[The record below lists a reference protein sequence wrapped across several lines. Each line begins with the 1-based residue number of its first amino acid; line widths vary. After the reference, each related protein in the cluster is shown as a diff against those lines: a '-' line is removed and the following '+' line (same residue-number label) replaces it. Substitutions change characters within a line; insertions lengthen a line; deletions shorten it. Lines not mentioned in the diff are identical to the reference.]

1 MIGTTRRDAL
11 AMLGGACVMGLSRT
25 RSMADEADV
34 EILTTP
40 NETAAEP
47 YFAQDMGFF
56 KSAGLDVEVMS
67 SPNGAA
73 IAAAVASGAVQ
84 IGNSSV
90 SSLAQAH
97 VKHIPFVIIAPG
109 GLYSAHAPSAILFLP
124 RQSPIKNGKDLNGK
138 TIGIN
143 NLRGVPQYGTQAWI
157 DAHGGSSETVRFIEM
172 SAPDIIGALQQNRI
186 DAGLVPE
193 PYVTAARAAV
203 QPLAAVFDA
212 VAPSFM
218 INVHFATLDWAKSHI
233 DIVRRFRD
241 CIKKTSAW
249 ANKNSDQSGQILMR
263 YSKLSPETLRTMQR
277 TIFADDVSAAEI
289 QPLIDLT
296 AKYGGIPTFPAD
308 DFIYRPT

>member
-1 MIGTTRRDAL
+1 MTGTTRKDVL
-11 AMLGGACVMGLSRT
+11 AMLVSASVFGLTRT
-25 RSMADEADV
+25 QSKADEAAIKV
-34 EILTTP
+34 VTTP

-56 KSAGLDVEVMS
+56 KNAGLNIEVMS

-124 RQSPIKNGKDLNGK
+124 RLSSIKNGKNLDGK

-157 DAHGGSSETVRFIEM
+157 DAHGGDSKTVQFIEM
-172 SAPDIIGALQQNRI
+172 SAPDIIAALQQNRI

-203 QPLAAVFDA
+203 LPLAAVFDA

-218 INVHFATLDWAKSHI
+218 INVHFATLDWTKSNI
-233 DIVRRFRD
+233 DIVHRFRD
-241 CIKKTSAW
+241 CIKKTASW
-249 ANKNSDQSGQILMR
+249 ANKNSDQSGRILMR
-263 YSKLSPETLRTMQR
+263 YSKLRPVTLHTMQR
-277 TIFADDVSAAEI
+277 TIFAEEVNAAEI

-296 AKYGGIPTFPAD
+296 AKYGGMPAFPASE
-308 DFIYRPT
+308 FIYRPI

>member
-1 MIGTTRRDAL
+1 MMGTTRKDVL
-11 AMLGGACVMGLSRT
+11 AMLGGACAMGLNCAESI
-25 RSMADEADV
+25 ADGADV
-34 EILTTP
+34 TIVTTP

-47 YFAQDMGFF
+47 FFAQDMGFF
-56 KSAGLDVEVMS
+56 KSAGLDVEVTS

-109 GLYSAHAPSAILFLP
+109 GLYSSRAPSAILFLP
-124 RQSPIKNGKDLNGK
+124 RQSPIKSGKDLDGK

-157 DAHGGSSETVRFIEM
+157 DAHGGNSESVKFIEM
-172 SAPDIIGALQQNRI
+172 SAPDIIAALQQNRI
-186 DAGLVPE
+186 DAGLIPE

-203 QPLAAVFDA
+203 VPLAAVFDA
-212 VAPSFM
+212 VSPSFM

-241 CIKKTSAW
+241 CIKKTSSW
-249 ANKNSDQSGQILMR
+249 ANKNSDQSGRILMR

-277 TIFADDVSAAEI
+277 TIFAEDVNAADI

-296 AKYGGIPTFPAD
+296 AKYGGIPAFPAD
-308 DFIYRPT
+308 EFIYRPA